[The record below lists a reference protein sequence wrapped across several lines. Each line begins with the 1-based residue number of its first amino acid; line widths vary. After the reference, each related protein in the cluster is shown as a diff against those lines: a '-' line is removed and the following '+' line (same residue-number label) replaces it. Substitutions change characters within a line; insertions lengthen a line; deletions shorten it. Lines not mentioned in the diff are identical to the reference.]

1 MMSNGTIIIDFLLM
15 GFSEQLEFQLLH
27 FVVFLMMYL
36 AILTG
41 NLLIIIL
48 VVVNNHLQTPM
59 YFFLVSLAI
68 VDLGSTTVTIPRSI
82 ACALMNAR
90 RISYPECVAQM
101 FFFLFFMSSDLF
113 LLTAMA
119 YDRYVAICYPLHY
132 MSMMQWR
139 NCFQM
144 AGVAWILGF
153 LNAAMHTGTIFS
165 AGVAWILGFLNAA
178 MHTGTIFSLPFCS
191 TVIHQFFCEIPHL
204 MNISCFDPKFRE
216 ISVLLFSAFLGVV
229 CFMLIIMSY
238 VKIFK
243 ALLSMPSVASRQKA
257 FSTCIPH
264 LLVVCL
270 LLGTGIFSYFIPN
283 SGSSYNW
290 DEIFAVIY
298 SVIPPMI
305 NPIIYSMRN
314 KDIKAALWKLFN
326 QRIANQNRKMC

>member
-1 MMSNGTIIIDFLLM
+1 MSNRTIIMDFLLM
-15 GFSEQLEFQLLH
+15 GFSEQREFQLLH

-36 AILTG
+36 AILIG
-41 NLLIIIL
+41 NLLLIIL

-82 ACALMNAR
+82 ACALMNVR
-90 RISYPECVAQM
+90 RISYLECFAQM
-101 FFFLFFMSSDLF
+101 FFFLFFMSSDIF

-139 NCFQM
+139 HCFQM
-144 AGVAWILGF
+144 AGAAWVLGF
-153 LNAAMHTGTIFS
+153 LNATMHAGT
-165 AGVAWILGFLNAA
+165 L
-178 MHTGTIFSLPFCS
+178 FSLPFCS

-204 MNISCFDPKFRE
+204 MKISCFDPKFSE

-229 CFMLIIMSY
+229 CFMLIILSY

-243 ALLSMPSVASRQKA
+243 AVLSMPSVASRQKA

-298 SVIPPMI
+298 SVIPPMM
-305 NPIIYSMRN
+305 NPVIYSMRN
-314 KDIKAALWKLFN
+314 KNIKAALWKLFN
-326 QRIANQNRKMC
+326 QRIANQNRKVC